1 MVQDLLERSKE
12 PCKKALTDAG
22 LNADQIDEVILVGG
36 STRIPAVQQ
45 IVKDLFKKEPNR
57 GVNPDEAVAIGA
69 AIQGG
74 ILGGDVKDVLLLDVT
89 PLSLGIETLGGVM
102 TRLIPRN
109 TTIPTR
115 KSQIFSTAA
124 DGQTAVS
131 IQVLQGEREMAN
143 QNRTLG
149 RFDLVGI
156 PPAPRGIPQIEVT
169 FDIDANGIVHVS
181 AKDLG
186 TGKEQ
191 KIRIESS
198 SGLNDQDIDRMVKE
212 AELHAEEDKREREKA
227 EVRNEADTMIY
238 GTEKNIKDLG
248 DKVAAADKSRAEEAI
263 ADLRKALE
271 GGDIQVIKDKT
282 EALKQVSY
290 KIAEEL
296 YKTQGAPQE
305 GAGPQGGFNAGPGA
319 GGAGDNNP
327 GNNTKSAEDAD
338 YEVVDD
344 K

>member
-1 MVQDLLERSKE
+1 
-12 PCKKALTDAG
+12 
-22 LNADQIDEVILVGG
+22 
-36 STRIPAVQQ
+36 
-45 IVKDLFKKEPNR
+45 
-57 GVNPDEAVAIGA
+57 VNPDEAVAIGA

-102 TRLIPRN
+102 TKLIPRN

-115 KSQIFSTAA
+115 KSQVFSTAA

-156 PPAPRGIPQIEVT
+156 PPAPRGMPQIEVT

-198 SGLNDQDIDRMVKE
+198 SGLSDSDIDRMVKE

-238 GTEKNIKDLG
+238 STEKNIKDLG
-248 DKVAAADKSRAEEAI
+248 DKVSPADKSKAEEAI

-271 GGDIQVIKDKT
+271 GGDSEAIKAKT
-282 EALKQVSY
+282 ENLKQVSY

-296 YKTQGAPQE
+296 YKTQGAQQ
-305 GAGPQGGFNAGPGA
+305 GAAGGPQGGAGPGDTA
-319 GGAGDNNP
+319 GSGAGNSGGD
-327 GNNTKSAEDAD
+327 NTKSAEEAD

>member
-1 MVQDLLERSKE
+1 
-12 PCKKALTDAG
+12 
-22 LNADQIDEVILVGG
+22 
-36 STRIPAVQQ
+36 
-45 IVKDLFKKEPNR
+45 
-57 GVNPDEAVAIGA
+57 
-69 AIQGG
+69 
-74 ILGGDVKDVLLLDVT
+74 
-89 PLSLGIETLGGVM
+89 M
-102 TRLIPRN
+102 TKLITRN

-131 IQVLQGEREMAN
+131 IHVLQGEREMAN

-156 PPAPRGIPQIEVT
+156 PPAPRGVPQVEVT

-198 SGLNDQDIDRMVKE
+198 SGLSDGDIDRMVKE
-212 AELHAEEDKREREKA
+212 AELHAEEDKKEREKA
-227 EVRNEADTMIY
+227 EVRNEADNMVY
-238 GTEKNIKDLG
+238 STEKNIKDLG
-248 DKVAAADKSRAEEAI
+248 DKVNAADKAKAEEAI
-263 ADLRKALE
+263 ADVKKALE
-271 GGDIQVIKDKT
+271 GTDLEAIKAKS

-290 KIAEEL
+290 KIAEEV
-296 YKTQGAPQE
+296 YKQTGAQP
-305 GAGPQGGFNAGPGA
+305 GAGGPGDPGQAGPGA
-319 GGAGDNNP
+319 GPDASQ
-327 GNNTKSAEDAD
+327 GNGGNTKSAEDAD
-338 YEVVDD
+338 YEVVNDD

>member
-12 PCKKALTDAG
+12 PCKKALSDAG
-22 LNADQIDEVILVGG
+22 LTADQIDEIILVGG

-45 IVKDLFKKEPNR
+45 IVKDLFRKEPNK
-57 GVNPDEAVAIGA
+57 GVNPDEAVAVGA

-102 TRLIPRN
+102 TRLLPRN

-156 PPAPRGIPQIEVT
+156 PPAPRGVPQIEVT

-186 TGKEQ
+186 PGKEQ

-198 SGLNDQDIDRMVKE
+198 SGLSDNDIERMVKE
-212 AELHAEEDKREREKA
+212 AEIHAEEDKQEKEKA
-227 EVRNEADTMIY
+227 EARNEADNMIY
-238 GTEKNIKDLG
+238 TTEKNIKDLG
-248 DKVAAADKSRAEEAI
+248 DKIGPADKAKAEEAV
-263 ADLRKALE
+263 ADLRRALE
-271 GGDIQVIKDKT
+271 GGDTEAIKAKT
-282 EALKQVSY
+282 ETLKQISY
-290 KIAEEL
+290 KIAEEV
-296 YKTQGAPQE
+296 YKQTG
-305 GAGPQGGFNAGPGA
+305 GPQQGSGPEAAA
-319 GGAGDNNP
+319 GGSSEDSG
-327 GNNTKSAEDAD
+327 GGNTKSAEDAD